1 MELGDDG
8 AEAPR
13 WSLEAVTRFVDGKIA
28 DFFAAL
34 GALCARRPKK
44 VLAVSVCAVLLCSVG
59 LSRFTINSN
68 DDTLY
73 LPEDAPSI
81 ERNGWI
87 GRTFVRAKTE
97 KSSTFYVFG
106 TGAAHKNVLRDRE
119 ALRALFGVHEKIVA
133 AEDGH
138 GRTLYDCGVTNH
150 YGNKVWLGVGKG

>member
-13 WSLEAVTRFVDGKIA
+13 WSLEAATRFVDGKIA

-97 KSSTFYVFG
+97 KSSTFCYWAARARRRSCSG
-106 TGAAHKNVLRDRE
+106 SWRSSTSCSSARSTGSASTE
-119 ALRALFGVHEKIVA
+119 
-133 AEDGH
+133 
-138 GRTLYDCGVTNH
+138 T
-150 YGNKVWLGVGKG
+150 